1 MDLSLLSSLL
11 SGLSDAAR
19 CKMFALQNLVALVGL
34 QVLSMRPSNVP
45 VIVTS
50 LVAVMAGV

>member
-1 MDLSLLSSLL
+1 
-11 SGLSDAAR
+11 
-19 CKMFALQNLVALVGL
+19 MFALQNLVALVGL

>member
-1 MDLSLLSSLL
+1 
-11 SGLSDAAR
+11 
-19 CKMFALQNLVALVGL
+19 MFALQNLVALVGL
-34 QVLSMRPSNVP
+34 QVLSMRPSNVL